1 MAKRTN
7 DIYTRKWIIENSV
20 EILSRYEPGVL
31 TIRALHY
38 QLVSIGMTNTLQHY
52 KRVVAAMEVARWDG
66 LVDLRRS
73 VIEIGRCVAK
83 QKPNRRI

>member
-31 TIRALHY
+31 TISINDKGVALS
-38 QLVSIGMTNTLQHY
+38 VSKYWHD
-52 KRVVAAMEVARWDG
+52 KHVAA
-66 LVDLRRS
+66 L
-73 VIEIGRCVAK
+73 
-83 QKPNRRI
+83 